1 MRFVY
6 AVPLAG
12 EWGQT
17 VLRAG
22 YSIAFVREG
31 SDVMNAVIGANPGGT
46 VSATRSIA
54 LNSLAPGTL
63 FRDRPALAPPTIPA
77 APTYPITPTSNPPYS
92 PSDSAN
98 AFLPNLKIG
107 HVQSW
112 SIGIQRELNKDTVFE
127 ARYVANRGTDLWHQY
142 NLNETNIT
150 ENGFANEYKL
160 AQANLVKSG
169 GVNFRY
175 LGPGTGT
182 FPLPIIA
189 AYFGR
194 FTNAQAIE

>member
-31 SDVMNAVIGANPGGT
+31 SDVMNAVIGSNPGGT
-46 VSATRSIA
+46 LNANRAVS
-54 LNSLAPGTL
+54 LNNLTPGTL
-63 FRDRPALAPPTIPA
+63 FRNKPDLAPPTIPA

-107 HVQSW
+107 YVQS
-112 SIGIQRELNKDTVFE
+112 SS
-127 ARYVANRGTDLWHQY
+127 ANLTRTL
-142 NLNETNIT
+142 
-150 ENGFANEYKL
+150 FSKL
-160 AQANLVKSG
+160 AMSPIV
-169 GVNFRY
+169 VR
-175 LGPGTGT
+175 T
-182 FPLPIIA
+182 FGINTTSMRP
-189 AYFGR
+189 
-194 FTNAQAIE
+194 T